1 MPKRRYEIRL
11 PLRHNDGRPV
21 AAELFDETRR
31 ELVGQF
37 GAVSFF
43 PQSLLGIWVHEGDRF
58 EDELVRVVVDVE
70 DTLENRQFFSTF
82 KVLLLER
89 FEQIE
94 IYIASHPIDVI

>member
-1 MPKRRYEIRL
+1 MPKRRYEILL
-11 PLRHNDGRPV
+11 PLRHNDGRTV
-21 AAELFDETRR
+21 AAELFDQTRR
-31 ELVGQF
+31 DLVLQF

-43 PQSLLGIWVHEGDRF
+43 PQSLLGIWIHEGDRF

-70 DTLENRQFFSTF
+70 DTAETRQFFFTF